1 MNIELLGY
9 GVVSGVLLYQL
20 YVTIRVARAAEYSR
34 RQRMVQ
40 TILIWVLPF
49 LGAALCHTVLYTTTD
64 RSRPTDKKYLE
75 DDPLD
80 GLVGG
85 RLQGSGRSHH
95 RGAGSRDAG
104 GDAEADGGSD

>member
-40 TILIWVLPF
+40 TILIWLLPF

-80 GLVGG
+80 GLNIPRGG
-85 RLQGSGRSHH
+85 RGRSHH
-95 RGAGSRDAG
+95 RDAGSRDAG
-104 GDAEADGGSD
+104 GDTEADGGSD

>member
-20 YVTIRVARAAEYSR
+20 YVTIRVARAAEYSG

-40 TILIWVLPF
+40 TILIWLLPF
-49 LGAALCHTVLYTTTD
+49 LGAAFCHTVLYTTIDRTQPTD
-64 RSRPTDKKYLE
+64 RKYLE

-80 GLVGG
+80 GLNIPGGG
-85 RLQGSGRSHH
+85 RGRSHH
-95 RGAGSRDAG
+95 RDAGSRDTG
-104 GDAEADGGSD
+104 GDVEADGGSD

>member
-1 MNIELLGY
+1 MNIELFGY
-9 GVVSGVLLYQL
+9 GVVSGILVYQL
-20 YVTIRVARAAEYSR
+20 FVTIRVARAAEYSR

-40 TILIWVLPF
+40 TILIWLFPL

-80 GLVGG
+80 GLYVRREG
-85 RLQGSGRSHH
+85 RVRSHH
-95 RGAGSRDAG
+95 RDADPTQDG
-104 GDAEADGGSD
+104 GGTGADGGD